1 MASIYLYEPV
11 RRLPRCSRPVFQIWP
26 HAVQRQYVETLTS
39 LLAVLTSGEL
49 QKGHAL
55 GATLS
60 SRAGWSYTG
69 SPSESLDEEPTA
81 CGRLRKALKNCTPFG
96 ERVPTKPSRG

>member
-1 MASIYLYEPV
+1 MARIYLYEPV

-39 LLAVLTSGEL
+39 LLAVFTSGEL

-55 GATLS
+55 GATLP

-69 SPSESLDEEPTA
+69 SSSESLDEEPAA
-81 CGRLRKALKNCTPFG
+81 CGRLRKALKNCNTLID
-96 ERVPTKPSRG
+96 RVPDKPSRG